1 MMNRIGNFILSIHDV
16 DVKNNECVHA
26 VEVIKLNT
34 DGTYTKKNLYY
45 NGAISKLKNMSDS
58 LLVEMLEK
66 LIAKEEN
73 SVFSFEMKLS
83 VDIT

>member
-1 MMNRIGNFILSIHDV
+1 MLKKIDNFIMSV
-16 DVKNNECVHA
+16 DVKNSECEHV
-26 VEVIKLNT
+26 VEVIKLNN

-45 NGAISKLKNMSDS
+45 NGAIKTLEDMSDG

-73 SVFSFEMKLS
+73 SVFSFKMKLCI
-83 VDIT
+83 DIPW

>member
-1 MMNRIGNFILSIHDV
+1 MMNRIGNFILSVHDV
-16 DVKNNECVHA
+16 DVKNNECVHS
-26 VEVIKLNT
+26 VEVIKLNN

-45 NGAISKLKNMSDS
+45 NGAISRLKNMSDN

-83 VDIT
+83 VDII